1 MMRTTVL
8 RRRLPSAISSRI
20 AIVRS
25 KHAASGDAAKGTIGF
40 AGLGNMGAFMVR
52 NGGSLYVS
60 MSLTDAHIAYIK
72 FYDRQGTFSS
82 TDIA

>member
-1 MMRTTVL
+1 
-8 RRRLPSAISSRI
+8 
-20 AIVRS
+20 
-25 KHAASGDAAKGTIGF
+25 
-40 AGLGNMGAFMVR
+40 MGAFMVR